1 MKKKKLFGCQREI
14 FERFKPCYAKDR
26 LQSNCRPNLVCNT
39 VGGVGGVGSPNSQ
52 HHNSH
57 ADLQEQE
64 ICAFLCRELDRCTVP
79 SVSPSLFQL
88 SISLIPET
96 GSSLNR
102 HPFLLFGLPFI
113 ATILAGSFFLTPVTA
128 IRYDKYDRKVQRMSQ
143 EEAMGLEK
151 GRRKIDMNEEYY
163 VSAPL

>member
-1 MKKKKLFGCQREI
+1 MPRICYNPIVGQISSAIPSVVSVVSDPRILSITTHMPTFRNKKF
-14 FERFKPCYAKDR
+14 
-26 LQSNCRPNLVCNT
+26 
-39 VGGVGGVGSPNSQ
+39 
-52 HHNSH
+52 
-57 ADLQEQE
+57 
-64 ICAFLCRELDRCTVP
+64 VP
-79 SVSPSLFQL
+79 SSAANLIGVRYRPSPLLFSSF

-163 VSAPL
+163 VSEPL